1 MSTGIPQHVPCTP
14 ETATGEA
21 QCAIEVPQIDRL
33 SRLPPE
39 LLDFIF
45 ELAAETGEL
54 ATLPP
59 SKYLRRHHERALYR
73 SLSIGNHETLTRLAT
88 TLHGRP
94 SRGHHMRRMNFESGT
109 GRVAYLCIIE
119 PGLVNLVNS
128 LRICCLVQL
137 SSEIVRGFSRIPDLR
152 LVEFS
157 YTRWNDHW
165 EEDEGDQRVSP
176 SAPQVKEVVIKSTNY
191 ARETQISDPSK
202 LIQYFPNAALV
213 TVDLTISCRGDLH
226 LVKSLIQSVS
236 PALRSLPLQYPSNDS
251 YFDEPLIDELLP
263 NFPHLR
269 HLHLDPPLYAYHS
282 LKSTLAPLKSLVT
295 LSLGFSKHLHPPF
308 VLVNAVRQLPLL
320 REIKIE
326 YFGIEE
332 GDKFDI
338 ELAESQLKKL
348 GRDLDECEELP
359 ALEVVGD
366 PSEMKYWR
374 FPFGWNASDTLLGVV
389 EMEQQLEEELGLTVS
404 SNLEQIRRA
413 YHRQLV
419 EFANREIGSIYF
431 YGHGPEEDEEGIYWI
446 AEQHGLSLPP
456 LEVDLSRQDLLLR
469 DTLEWYKVDMTE
481 IVGDGGGECIGLGLR
496 YKEGVKL
503 EETEKSELNVAKG
516 SNSSDD
522 SAGSGAR

>member
-45 ELAAETGEL
+45 ELAAETDEL

-73 SLSIGNHETLTRLAT
+73 NVSIGNHETLTQLAT
-88 TLHGRP
+88 TLRDHRLRGR
-94 SRGHHMRRMNFESGT
+94 HTRRITWKCHSSSMPFIPEKFH
-109 GRVAYLCIIE
+109 L
-119 PGLVNLVNS
+119 
-128 LRICCLVQL
+128 L

-157 YTRWNDHW
+157 YTRWNNHW

-213 TVDLTISCRGDLH
+213 TVDLTIICRGDLH
-226 LVKSLIQSVS
+226 LVKSLIRSVN
-236 PALRSLPLQYPSNDS
+236 PALRSLTLQYPSNDS

-263 NFPHLR
+263 NFLHLR
-269 HLHLDPPLYAYHS
+269 HLQLDPPFYSYQILEA
-282 LKSTLAPLKSLVT
+282 TLAPLKSLVT
-295 LSLGFSKHLHPPF
+295 LSLRFSKHLHPPSI
-308 VLVNAVRQLPLL
+308 LVDAVRQLPLL
-320 REIKIE
+320 CEIKLE

-332 GDKFDI
+332 GERFDI
-338 ELAESQLKKL
+338 ELAELQLEAL
-348 GRDLDECEELP
+348 GRELKDGCLP
-359 ALEVVGD
+359 TSKLVNNV
-366 PSEMKYWR
+366 SKMKGWK
-374 FPFGWNASDTLLGVV
+374 FPFGDSAGETVLDVI
-389 EMEQQLEEELGLTVS
+389 EMEKAGGGTRFDRLKQS
-404 SNLEQIRRA
+404 RA
-413 YHRQLV
+413 EGDV
-419 EFANREIGSIYF
+419 
-431 YGHGPEEDEEGIYWI
+431 EGIYWI
-446 AEQHGLSLPP
+446 AEQHGLTLPP

-469 DTLEWYKVDMTE
+469 DTLEWYKVDMTD
-481 IVGDGGGECIGLGLR
+481 IVGDGGGECVRFGLR
-496 YKEGVKL
+496 YKDGVNP
-503 EETEKSELNVAKG
+503 EEEE
-516 SNSSDD
+516 DWE
-522 SAGSGAR
+522 